1 MTTLR
6 EDVAALARRTAQEFN
21 KIREEIGSIEGG
33 GSSGPCTA
41 ENTSYGNYGY
51 ENVAEALDSLL
62 YEPIVITKFSNN
74 IGTKEMGTV
83 VSSIT
88 FTWDTNKTPVS
99 ITLDGI
105 NIDPTLKSHTLDS
118 LGLTSAKTWTIQVS
132 DEKTTVSKNTS
143 IGFTNGVY
151 YGVGSIS
158 KEEVTSQF
166 ILGLTRSLQS
176 GKAKDFTA
184 NPGSG
189 EYIYYA
195 LPTRY
200 GTPSFYVGGFEGGFD
215 LFTTFNFTNA
225 SGYQENYSVYRS
237 TNANLGSTAV
247 SVK

>member
-6 EDVAALARRTAQEFN
+6 EDVAALARRTAEEFN
-21 KIREEIGSIEGG
+21 KIRKEMGSIE
-33 GSSGPCTA
+33 SGECTA

-51 ENVAEALDSLL
+51 ENVADALDSLL
-62 YEPIVITKFSNN
+62 YEPIVITKFNN
-74 IGTKEMGTV
+74 NVNTKEIGST

-99 ITLDGI
+99 IVLDGI
-105 NIDPTLKSHTLDS
+105 NIDSTLKSHTLNS
-118 LGLTSAKTWTIQVS
+118 LSITSAKSWTIKIS
-132 DEKTTVSKNTS
+132 DEKTSVSKSTS
-143 IGFTNGVY
+143 INFVNGVY
-151 YGVGSIS
+151 YGIGSIS
-158 KEEVTSQF
+158 KKDMNSQF
-166 ILGLTRSLQS
+166 ILGLTKSLQS

-184 NPGSG
+184 NPGVG

-200 GTPSFYVGGFEGGFD
+200 GTPNFYVGGFEGGFD
-215 LFTTFNFTNA
+215 LLTTFNFTNA

-237 TNANLGSTAV
+237 TNTNLGSTAV

>member
-33 GSSGPCTA
+33 GSNEPCTA

-51 ENVAEALDSLL
+51 ENVADALDSLL
-62 YEPIVITKFSNN
+62 YEPIVITKFTNN
-74 IGTKEMGTV
+74 VNTKEIGST
-83 VSSIT
+83 VSSVT
-88 FTWDTNKTPVS
+88 FTWDTNKTPNS
-99 ITLDGI
+99 IVLDGI
-105 NIDPTLKSHTLDS
+105 NIDSALKSHTLNS
-118 LGLTSAKTWTIQVS
+118 LSITSAKTWTLKVN
-132 DEKTTVSKNTS
+132 DEKTTVSKSTS

-151 YGVGSIS
+151 YGVGSIT
-158 KEEVTSQF
+158 KEDMNSQF
-166 ILGLTRSLQS
+166 LLGLTKSLQS
-176 GKAKDFTA
+176 SKAKDFTA

-237 TNANLGSTAV
+237 TNSGLGVTE
-247 SVK
+247 VKVA